1 MNCNG
6 KMSKRRY
13 NRFSRNNDTYRDAK
27 FIVIATEG
35 KMTEPLYFEKLA
47 LDHRHRRIHVE
58 VLDEQDEQS
67 TASSPKDVIKRLN
80 KFEREYNLGQD
91 DELWLVFDRDKWTE
105 QMLNEVVQQAKRKD
119 YYHVADSNP
128 CFEIWLLLHHKS
140 LAEYD
145 KDTLNDFKQN
155 RRQGTRTKL
164 ERELVKIC
172 GSYNKSNPDL
182 SHYIPFVTT
191 AIQNAKE
198 TDTEP
203 QTRWLNSIGTRVYR
217 LAQSVIDSSSPQP
230 LNN

>member
-1 MNCNG
+1 
-6 KMSKRRY
+6 MSKRRY
-13 NRFSRNNDTYRDAK
+13 SRFSRNNSAYRDAK

-35 KMTEPLYFEKLA
+35 NMTEPLYFENLA
-47 LDHRHRRIHVE
+47 LDPRYRHPRIHIE
-58 VLDEQDEQS
+58 VLDKQS
-67 TASSPKDVIKRLN
+67 TASSPKDVINRLN
-80 KFEREYNLGQD
+80 RFKREYNLDQD
-91 DELWLVFDRDKWTE
+91 DELWLVIDRDNWTE
-105 QMLNEVVQQAKRKD
+105 KMLSEVAQQVVTQKNYRL
-119 YYHVADSNP
+119 ADSNP

-145 KDTLNDFKQN
+145 EDTLNDFKQN

-198 TDTEP
+198 TDTEH
-203 QTRWLNSIGTRVYR
+203 QVRWLNSIGTRVYL
-217 LAQSVIDSSSPQP
+217 LAQSVINSSPSPQP
-230 LNN
+230 LDN

>member
-1 MNCNG
+1 
-6 KMSKRRY
+6 
-13 NRFSRNNDTYRDAK
+13 
-27 FIVIATEG
+27 
-35 KMTEPLYFEKLA
+35 MTEPLYFEKLA
-47 LDHRHRRIHVE
+47 LDHRHPRIGVE
-58 VLDEQDEQS
+58 VLDEQS
-67 TASSPKDVIKRLN
+67 TASSPRDVIDRLKGFDKRLN
-80 KFEREYNLGQD
+80 ELKRKYNLGQD

-203 QTRWLNSIGTRVYR
+203 QTRWLNSIGTRVYL
-217 LAQSVIDSSSPQP
+217 LAQSVIKSSSPQR
-230 LNN
+230 LDN